1 MGLFLGYHI
10 ERKPK
15 FSMGALVEDNLATI
29 KINPIFI
36 DFIWNWATKEQ
47 PFAVLVAFRIPLI
60 IGIAFFC
67 MGMTNEEYQE
77 MENKNEQG

>member
-1 MGLFLGYHI
+1 MRMFSGYYV
-10 ERKPK
+10 ERKPQ
-15 FSMGALVEDNLATI
+15 FSVGALIEDNLATI

-60 IGIAFFC
+60 IGIVLFC
-67 MGMTNEEYQE
+67 QNMTEEEYLK
-77 MENKNEQG
+77 MKMKNEQS